1 MISGEEIMLNRFI
14 NNTVWQVAGKVFQM
28 LVGLFVYAW
37 IARYLGPDDLG
48 SLSYTLSYITFFTSI
63 ANLGINNVII
73 KELVDNRNN
82 EGLVLGSS
90 LVLRLL
96 SSTLSWITVVILAY
110 FITQGN
116 ETLIIITLL
125 QGLSLIFQQFELIR
139 YWYNSH
145 LNSKVA
151 TLVITA
157 AYLLLTIYRI
167 IILLL
172 KGDIYLFAF
181 ATAFEQISLALLL
194 YLSYRK
200 YSDQKLKFSKQVA
213 IDILRKSH
221 HFIYAGLIMTMFNQ
235 MDKIM
240 LGLLKTTKEVGYY
253 TIALGINSMWSFVIT
268 AIISSAEPII
278 MTSFNE
284 NKEKYEKLIKRL
296 YASIFYLS
304 ILAGIAITI
313 LSKYIIIILYGS
325 KYLPSVDILKL
336 TSWIVVFTQLN
347 IARGIWIVCEKKEKY
362 LTYMLVIGAF
372 MNVILNYFLIKEFG
386 AMGAAIATIL
396 TQFVVAIIIPLF
408 FKETRESSILI
419 LKGIIFR

>member
-1 MISGEEIMLNRFI
+1 MLNRFI

-48 SLSYTLSYITFFTSI
+48 SLSYTLSYITFFTSV

>member
-1 MISGEEIMLNRFI
+1 MLNRFI

-37 IARYLGPDDLG
+37 IARYLGPDELG

-296 YASIFYLS
+296 YASIFYFS